1 MSKKSRKARAKS
13 HTTAKH
19 QRRDT
24 AKFAKPPEPAVTKPE
39 TKSTVTPSDTTS
51 IAVSQKN
58 RYQYIGPEL
67 RRIAIIAAGLIVIL
81 IILTFVLG

>member
-1 MSKKSRKARAKS
+1 MSKKSRKARAIS
-13 HTTAKH
+13 HTTAKY
-19 QRRDT
+19 QRRET
-24 AKFAKPPEPAVTKPE
+24 AKPLKSTVTKPE
-39 TKSTVTPSDTTS
+39 IKSAVTPSDTTS

-67 RRIAIIAAGLIVIL
+67 RRIAIIAVGLIVIL

>member
-13 HTTAKH
+13 HTTAKY

-24 AKFAKPPEPAVTKPE
+24 TKTTKPSEPTVTKPE
-39 TKSTVTPSDTTS
+39 TKSKVILSDTTS
-51 IAVSQKN
+51 VAVSQKN

-67 RRIAIIAAGLIVIL
+67 RRIAIISIGLIVIL